1 MAENPESPGLF
12 GERAR
17 ELSIAFDR
25 SSIAM
30 FIVADDRT
38 YVDGNE
44 AAARLLGLSRREL
57 IGSRIDRFYPPEQ
70 IGVLDE
76 RWRAFLEQGAL
87 LVDREVVTAGR
98 RVAVRVTGTANVL
111 PDRHFVMVQPSPPAF
126 RSAFDNSMNA
136 MVVVDDDR
144 RFIDVNLA
152 ACKLFGRTRE
162 DLHDQRL
169 DDTAMPGE
177 YDTIWDEVMA
187 AGSFSV
193 DRQINR
199 PDGSHVLVRVI
210 ATADVEPGRHFA
222 TYLPIPMRL
231 GAAAFA
237 HPAGKSTAA
246 SRAEERRAHERRASE
261 RRRGDRRTPVLRGRT
276 CLPASARSSRC
287 SRRAAT
293 GEGIAH
299 SLGLSAETIRTHVR
313 NAMDKLEVRTRS
325 HAIAV
330 AIRSG
335 EIDPF

>member
-1 MAENPESPGLF
+1 MAEHTGSSGDF

-17 ELSIAFDR
+17 ELSVAFER

-38 YVDGNE
+38 CVDAN
-44 AAARLLGLSRREL
+44 AAASQLLGVSHREL
-57 IGSRIDRFYPPEQ
+57 IGSRADMFYPPEEL
-70 IGVLDE
+70 GLLDE
-76 RWRAFLEQGAL
+76 RWRAFLELGSL
-87 LVDREVVTAGR
+87 LVDREVVTPGGR
-98 RVAVRVTGTANVL
+98 VTVRVTGTANVL
-111 PDRHFVMVQPSPPAF
+111 PGRHFVMVQRSPPAF
-126 RSAFDNSMNA
+126 RSAFENSMNA
-136 MVVVDDDR
+136 MVVVDDER
-144 RFIDVNLA
+144 GFIDVNRA
-152 ACKLFGRTRE
+152 ACELFGRTRE
-162 DLHDQRL
+162 ELLTLRL

-177 YDTIWDEVMA
+177 YDTMWGEVMA

-193 DRQINR
+193 DRQIVR
-199 PDGSHVLVRVI
+199 PDGSHALVRVI
-210 ATADVEPGRHFA
+210 ATTNVEPGRHFA

-237 HPAGKSTAA
+237 HSPGTSARA
-246 SRAEERRAHERRASE
+246 SRAEERRAQERRANE
-261 RRRGDRRTPVLRGRT
+261 RRRGDRRISGAPRKHLSPREREILTLLAQG
-276 CLPASARSSRC
+276 
-287 SRRAAT
+287 AT

-313 NAMDKLEVRTRS
+313 NAMEKLEVRTRS